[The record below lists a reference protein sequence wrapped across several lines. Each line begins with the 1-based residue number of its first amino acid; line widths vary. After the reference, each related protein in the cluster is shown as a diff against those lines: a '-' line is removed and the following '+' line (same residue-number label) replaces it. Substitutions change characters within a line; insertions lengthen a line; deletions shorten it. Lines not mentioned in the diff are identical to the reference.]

1 MTAQEYS
8 AVLDSLDVEH
18 NAAYQPGYLVP
29 QSSWCNRLCSDA
41 TAKLGCPI
49 PFRPA
54 NAQYDWLRGGGA
66 SGEWVEVT
74 NLLEA
79 TAHAA
84 LGQPTV
90 AAWRNNLGL
99 HGHIALVRPNG
110 HVCAAGAH
118 CFNDAP
124 LTMSFGPVVPR
135 FFSYA
140 APTKEA

>member
-1 MTAQEYS
+1 MTAEEYA
-8 AVLDSLDVEH
+8 AVLDSMHVETEAH
-18 NAAYQPGYLVP
+18 YQPGYLVAGAT
-29 QSSWCNRLCSDA
+29 WCNRLVSDA
-41 TAKLGCPI
+41 TAALGCPI

-54 NAQYDWLRGGGA
+54 NAQYDWLYAGGA
-66 SGEWVEVT
+66 GGWVEVFG
-74 NLLEA
+74 LLDA

-118 CFNDAP
+118 NFNDAP
-124 LTMSFGPVVPR
+124 LTRSFGPVAPR
-135 FFSYA
+135 FFTHVE
-140 APTKEA
+140 PTEEA